1 MRGRNQ
7 ALWVS
12 VLGASTLL
20 FSWLSAAVL
29 ALVTL
34 RRGPTE
40 GAYILA
46 WAVLP
51 AGFLLAVFGDVGPLG
66 MIVGTTALAMML
78 RWTASWPLTLFGAS
92 LVGAITGLG
101 MLWLG
106 VNYLEQLATFFAE
119 VFADLGAQLSQDGEP
134 VELQAPGIATIAGM
148 LGLMNAVSC
157 VLCLLLA
164 RWWQAALYN
173 PGGFSQEFHSLRYSP
188 QASTALVVLMLLV
201 STYGLEYRPW
211 AVLISVPLSIAGL
224 SVVHARAAYRK
235 LGKGWLTVFY
245 LLWVLLDPVKLI
257 VIGVAVADS
266 WINFRSRWK
275 QLPVKKD
282 EDKD

>member
-1 MRGRNQ
+1 
-7 ALWVS
+7 
-12 VLGASTLL
+12 
-20 FSWLSAAVL
+20 
-29 ALVTL
+29 
-34 RRGPTE
+34 
-40 GAYILA
+40 
-46 WAVLP
+46 
-51 AGFLLAVFGDVGPLG
+51 
-66 MIVGTTALAMML
+66 MML

-106 VNYLEQLATFFAE
+106 VSYLEQLATFFAE

-134 VELQAPGIATIAGM
+134 VVELQAPGIATIAGM

-173 PGGFSQEFHSLRYSP
+173 PGGFRLEFHSLRYSP
-188 QASTALVVLMLLV
+188 QASTALVVVILLV

-211 AVLISVPLSIAGL
+211 AVLFAVPLSIAGL

-245 LLWVLLDPVKLI
+245 VLWVLLDPVKLI

-275 QLPVKKD
+275 QLPVKD
-282 EDKD
+282 DVPVMTPVSGSRSRPVGRFGAIVNPST